1 MTNFQEFVDRK
12 KTVKVGVV
20 GFSAQKFDISK
31 AKAYIVAAF
40 DKIEKDFSPK
50 NIHCISGLTDLGIP
64 ALAYRE
70 ALWNTTYSMSMRRSW

>member
-1 MTNFQEFVDRK
+1 MKFQEFVDHK

-31 AKAYIVAAF
+31 AKAHIVEAF

-70 ALWNTTYSMSMRRSW
+70 AKKRGCR